1 MLVLASSLVLTPGP
15 LFILYLL
22 LHVTISISF
31 SLRCI
36 VFNVKPLDGSPLLIT
51 IHALRPLFCQHV
63 LFLMEHTS
71 HFLVNLL
78 MFDHLLVLLV
88 FPNRSHHF
96 NVGEGSLTLLVSFT
110 VSLVLSLG
118 LLTLNHLEL
127 LFFMHLFHPQLVF
140 LLFLALSAQHLLL
153 CDLLLFLKLLL
164 LLRSSFLG
172 PLLLFELHSLF
183 GLSLFL
189 F

>member
-1 MLVLASSLVLTPGP
+1 M
-15 LFILYLL
+15 
-22 LHVTISISF
+22 
-31 SLRCI
+31 
-36 VFNVKPLDGSPLLIT
+36 
-51 IHALRPLFCQHV
+51 
-63 LFLMEHTS
+63 
-71 HFLVNLL
+71 
-78 MFDHLLVLLV
+78 

-96 NVGEGSLTLLVSFT
+96 NVGEGSLTLLISFI

-153 CDLLLFLKLLL
+153 GDLLLFLKLLL

-183 GLSLFL
+183 GLGLFL
-189 F
+189 I